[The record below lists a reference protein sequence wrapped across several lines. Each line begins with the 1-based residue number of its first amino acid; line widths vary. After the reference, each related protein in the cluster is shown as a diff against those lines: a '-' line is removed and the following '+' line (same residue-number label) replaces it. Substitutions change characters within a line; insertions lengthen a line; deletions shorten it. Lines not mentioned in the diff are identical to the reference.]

1 MCLFII
7 LLLIGPRAVIL
18 VWGLVAPLQWS
29 AVFGTLLIPILG
41 FLFLPWTTLTYFLVA
56 GGGVF
61 GLDWLF
67 VALALV
73 VDLSSYAGGGAYRR
87 RRGAVA

>member
-18 VWGLVAPLQWS
+18 VWALVAPLQWS
-29 AVFGTLLIPILG
+29 AVFGTVLLPVLG

-56 GGGVF
+56 GGGVV
-61 GLDWLF
+61 GLDFLF
-67 VALALV
+67 LALALLA
-73 VDLSSYAGGGAYRR
+73 DFSSYASGGVYRR
-87 RRGAVA
+87 RRAAA

>member
-18 VWGLVAPLQWS
+18 VWGLVSPVAWT
-29 AVFGTLLIPILG
+29 AVFGSLIVPILG
-41 FLFLPWTTLTYFLVA
+41 FLFLPWTTLVYFLVA
-56 GGGVF
+56 TGGVF

-67 VALALV
+67 LALALV

-87 RRGAVA
+87 RRAMA